1 MDVNWVSERVVLACV
16 EVHRHLGA
24 GLLESAYEE
33 ALAHELRLNGV
44 TFVRQATLVATY
56 KGQELP
62 ASYRADFVVEELV
75 VVELK
80 AVDLV
85 LPVHAS
91 QLLTYLRASGLPVGL
106 LVNFNTP
113 LVRRGIRR
121 IVNNA
126 PNIPTPIRARV

>member
-1 MDVNWVSERVVLACV
+1 MEVNQVSERVVLACV

-33 ALAHELRLNGV
+33 ALAYELQLNGIA
-44 TFVRQATLVATY
+44 FARQVLLVATY

-62 ASYRADFVVEELV
+62 ASYRADFVVEDVV

-85 LPVHAS
+85 LPVHSA
-91 QLLTYLRASGLPVGL
+91 QLLTYLRASGLQVGL
-106 LVNFNTP
+106 LVNFSTP
-113 LVRRGIRR
+113 LVRHGIRR

-126 PNIPTPIRARV
+126 PNVPRSR